1 MKDGIYAVYKGKEY
15 EVGIK
20 NDGTYTLRAYNILE
34 VKNGFIPYRG
44 IFVNNIQKD
53 DLEDIYDIE
62 TYAEYQG
69 YKFRVIKE
77 DKNNLLLHSL
87 INDYRINR
95 KLGLDMVDKGLY
107 QKWVNKSLITTLY
120 EEKSLGLHNNE
131 GK

>member
-20 NDGTYTLRAYNILE
+20 NDGSYTLRSYNIHE
-34 VKNGFIPYRG
+34 VSDGFIPYRG
-44 IFVNNIQKD
+44 IFVNNVQKVN
-53 DLEDIYDIE
+53 LEDIYDIK

-77 DKNNLLLHSL
+77 DKNKLLLHSL
-87 INDYRINR
+87 INDYRINE

-107 QKWVNKSLITTLY
+107 QKWVNKGLITNLY
-120 EEKSLGLHNNE
+120 EEKRPWPLQS
-131 GK
+131 

>member
-20 NDGTYTLRAYNILE
+20 NDGSYTLRSYNIHE
-34 VKNGFIPYRG
+34 VRDGFIPYRG
-44 IFVNNIQKD
+44 IFVNNVQKV
-53 DLEDIYDIE
+53 DLEDIYDIK

-87 INDYRINR
+87 INDYRINE

-107 QKWVNKSLITTLY
+107 QKWVNKGLVTNLY
-120 EEKSLGLHNNE
+120 EEKRPWPLQS
-131 GK
+131 